1 MLGVDR
7 RLGSAFNWNNAFEGV
22 EPALI
27 TEIAL
32 DTVVTADQTG
42 EYRIGASGVGR
53 YRLRL
58 DDQPAFDEL
67 LELPPGA
74 DPVEGLMRPPQG
86 WATVA
91 LDRRAGAS
99 GSRSSTS
106 SRTTHRTRTCSSS
119 MQLAVDCTVED
130 DDASLAH
137 AVADAAAADLAV
149 VVVGTTE
156 EVESEGFDRTSLAL
170 PGRQDELVHR
180 VAAARPETVVVVN
193 AGAPVL
199 MPWRDEVAATLLAW
213 FPGQEFGGA
222 LADVLLGRVEP
233 GGRLPDHLAGRGGT
247 RCCPSTTPVDGR
259 LDYAEGLHI
268 GYRRFLRDGVEPA
281 YWFGHGLGYTT
292 WSYDERRGDRRRARS
307 R

>member
-1 MLGVDR
+1 
-7 RLGSAFNWNNAFEGV
+7 
-22 EPALI
+22 
-27 TEIAL
+27 
-32 DTVVTADQTG
+32 
-42 EYRIGASGVGR
+42 
-53 YRLRL
+53 
-58 DDQPAFDEL
+58 
-67 LELPPGA
+67 
-74 DPVEGLMRPPQG
+74 
-86 WATVA
+86 
-91 LDRRAGAS
+91 
-99 GSRSSTS
+99 
-106 SRTTHRTRTCSSS
+106 
-119 MQLAVDCTVED
+119 VDCTVED

-149 VVVGTTE
+149 VVVGTSE

-222 LADVLLGRVEP
+222 LADVLCGRTEP
-233 GGRLPDHLAGRGGT
+233 GGRLPTTWPAEEGAVL
-247 RCCPSTTPVDGR
+247 PSTTPVDGR
-259 LDYAEGLHI
+259 LDYTEGIHI

-292 WSYDERRGDRRRARS
+292 WSYDALDVTPETSAVAVTVTNTGQRTGRELVQVYLARPESSIERPVRWLAGYAWVQADPGESVTVEVALPPRAFEHWDADAHTWIREPGAFTVAVGPSAGDIALRAELA
-307 R
+307 